1 MIKNISLFLF
11 INKNIYLEKKYLD
24 ELSEIYNYNYKF
36 NCGTL
41 YLNKN
46 NITHFINTTTRL
58 VLYYGIAR
66 KLNTSINSFNDEKII
81 ELNSTDFHHSSIFGS
96 FIVLYINKEN
106 DTVKIF
112 SNNTNYPIFYTETDL
127 LISDNDEIIAKLYQ
141 KDLFPKINYKIA
153 TSILFFRSPYF
164 LMKTQN
170 IKNKQN
176 KMESFFDKTLLL
188 NTNTIL
194 EWSVYHG
201 KVKLYKR
208 IKKNFN
214 RNYIDIIN
222 DIYISKINY
231 YKNKNINIIQE
242 LTGGMDSR
250 MVLALRLKHK
260 NDNNVRYTMQ
270 QINKGP
276 VINFDKFNEDKLVL
290 DIIKKYKLPAK
301 ISSTISEFPNKGNN
315 VYNHENDDIKLKF
328 SLAYHRR
335 CLNIRSNVQLNL
347 CSYLDFKKS
356 TIETNINNFIND
368 NGKYAVLHGKYGE
381 LYRGNMHASNF
392 YEKLPTD
399 TWEAKMIINAY
410 KNFSIYNDVCKNCIQ
425 DKRYF
430 LKLEDVF
437 SGQNYSIADG
447 KTLHAIGH
455 IMVQNPM
462 IIDDI
467 ACNSIYH
474 DDELIDFYLN
484 SLKSNISE
492 NDISEND
499 ISENDIS
506 ENDISENDISEN
518 DISKNDISKNDIFY
532 DEIFHYNSIKEIYGE
547 LLEFD
552 FMGQST
558 NYSDNLVKK
567 MNPSNKKVFAERDH
581 SLQPS
586 KNRLNEN
593 NRILEKDDSI
603 FKKIIEYYNNDTFN
617 KIIDND
623 VLIEMLNE
631 PEKKFIICCKL
642 VNLCILT
649 SDKYWNNQD
658 IDFEISFSLY

>member
-1 MIKNISLFLF
+1 MIKNQSLFLF
-11 INKNIYLEKKYLD
+11 ISKNIYFEKKYID

-46 NITHFINTTTRL
+46 NITHFINTSTRL

-66 KLNTSINSFNDEKII
+66 KLNTSINSFNDEKVI
-81 ELNSTDFHHSSIFGS
+81 ELNSTDFHQSSIYGS
-96 FIVLYINKEN
+96 FIVLYINKEG

-164 LMKTQN
+164 LMQTQN

-194 EWSVYHG
+194 EWDVYHG
-201 KVKLYKR
+201 EVKLYKR

-276 VINFDKFNEDKLVL
+276 VINFDKLNEDKLVL

-301 ISSTISEFPNKGNN
+301 ITSTISEFPNKGNN
-315 VYNHENDDIKLKF
+315 IYNHENDDIKLKF

-347 CSYLDFKKS
+347 CSYYDFKS
-356 TIETNINNFIND
+356 TTMITTYNNFIND
-368 NGKYAVLHGKYGE
+368 NDKYARLHGKYGE
-381 LYRGNMHASNF
+381 LYRGNMHARNF

-399 TWEAKMIINAY
+399 TWEAKMIIHAY
-410 KNFSIYNDVCKNCIQ
+410 KNYSNYNDVCKNCIK

-437 SGQNYSIADG
+437 SGKNYSIADG
-447 KTLHAIGH
+447 KTLHAFGY
-455 IMVQNPM
+455 IMVQSPM
-462 IIDDI
+462 LINDVP
-467 ACNSIYH
+467 CNSIFH
-474 DDELIDFYLN
+474 DDEIIDFYLN
-484 SLKSNISE
+484 SLKSNTSE
-492 NDISEND
+492 
-499 ISENDIS
+499 
-506 ENDISENDISEN
+506 
-518 DISKNDISKNDIFY
+518 NDIFY

-547 LLEFD
+547 LLEFN

-558 NYSDNLVKK
+558 NYPDNLVKK
-567 MNPSNKKVFAERDH
+567 MNPSNKKVFVERDR

-617 KIIDND
+617 KIIDNN

-631 PEKKFIICCKL
+631 PGKNFIICCRL

-649 SDKYWNNQD
+649 SDKYWTNQD
-658 IDFEISFSLY
+658 KDFEISFSLY